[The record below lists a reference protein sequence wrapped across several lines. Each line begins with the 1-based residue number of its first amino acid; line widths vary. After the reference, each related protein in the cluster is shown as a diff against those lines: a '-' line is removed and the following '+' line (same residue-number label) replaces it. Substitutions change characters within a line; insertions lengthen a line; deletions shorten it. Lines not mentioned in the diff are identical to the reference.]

1 MPKAEASKPFVLV
14 VDDDYDN
21 RAIYSAGL
29 RFAGFRVEAV
39 ADAAAALVRAREGQP
54 SAIVMDLS
62 MPVIDGFEAIRRLRL
77 DARTRAI
84 GVVALTAFTSNEN
97 RVRAKQVG
105 ADFFVSKPCTPMEL
119 SVHILECMR
128 RRGVEVAPGR

>member
-1 MPKAEASKPFVLV
+1 MAEVSKPFVLV

-29 RFAGFRVEAV
+29 RFAGFRVEALSN
-39 ADAAAALVRAREGQP
+39 AAAALVRARDGQP

-62 MPVIDGFEAIRRLRL
+62 MPVVDGFEAIRRLRR
-77 DARTRAI
+77 DVRTQRI
-84 GVVALTAFTSNEN
+84 GVIALTAFTSDEN
-97 RVRAKQVG
+97 RSRAKRAG

-119 SVHILECMR
+119 SVHIFECMR
-128 RRGVEVAPGR
+128 RRGLAASSSR

>member
-1 MPKAEASKPFVLV
+1 MAEPPKPFVLV

-21 RAIYSAGL
+21 RVIYTAGL
-29 RFAGFRVEAV
+29 RFVGFRVEAV
-39 ADAAAALVRAREGQP
+39 GDAATALRRAREGQP

-62 MPVIDGFEAIRRLRL
+62 MPVVDGFEAIRRLRR
-77 DARTRAI
+77 DVQTRGI

-97 RVRAKQVG
+97 RARAKQAG

-119 SVHILECMR
+119 SVHIFECMR
-128 RRGVEVAPGR
+128 RRGVAVAPGR

>member
-1 MPKAEASKPFVLV
+1 MAETSKPFVLV

-21 RAIYSAGL
+21 RVIYSAGL

-39 ADAAAALVRAREGQP
+39 SDAVTALRRAREGQP
-54 SAIVMDLS
+54 NAIVMDLS
-62 MPVIDGFEAIRRLRL
+62 MPVIDGFEAIRRLRG
-77 DARTRAI
+77 DVQTRRI

-105 ADFFVSKPCTPMEL
+105 ADFFVSKPCTPTEL
-119 SVHILECMR
+119 SVHIFECMR
-128 RRGVEVAPGR
+128 RRGLAVASP

>member
-1 MPKAEASKPFVLV
+1 MAETSKPSPFVLV

-21 RAIYSAGL
+21 RVIYSAGL

-39 ADAAAALVRAREGQP
+39 GDAATALRRARDGQP

-62 MPVIDGFEAIRRLRL
+62 MPVVDGFEAIRRLRR
-77 DARTRAI
+77 DVKTRRI
-84 GVVALTAFTSNEN
+84 GVVALTAFTSSEN
-97 RVRAKQVG
+97 RARAKQAG

-119 SVHILECMR
+119 SVHIFECMR
-128 RRGVEVAPGR
+128 RRGFEVAPDR